1 MLGGYIMQKLALLLG
16 AALVVSLPLAATV
29 STDTYA
35 AAKAKKAAKQEA
47 KKAETS
53 PDEANSRFFRALDDL
68 GRGLATYS
76 YTYDPAGGGGGGKDK
91 GKAKKGKKG

>member
-1 MLGGYIMQKLALLLG
+1 MRKLALLLG
-16 AALVVSLPLAATV
+16 AALVVSVPLAATV

-35 AAKAKKAAKQEA
+35 AAKAKKAAKKEA

-68 GRGLATYS
+68 GRGLATYT
-76 YTYDPAGGGGGGKDK
+76 YTYDPAGGGKDK

>member
-1 MLGGYIMQKLALLLG
+1 MRKLALLLG
-16 AALVVSLPLAATV
+16 AALVVSVPLAATV

-35 AAKAKKAAKQEA
+35 AAKAKKAAKKEA
-47 KKAETS
+47 KKSAETS

-76 YTYDPAGGGGGGKDK
+76 YTYDPAGGGGKDK